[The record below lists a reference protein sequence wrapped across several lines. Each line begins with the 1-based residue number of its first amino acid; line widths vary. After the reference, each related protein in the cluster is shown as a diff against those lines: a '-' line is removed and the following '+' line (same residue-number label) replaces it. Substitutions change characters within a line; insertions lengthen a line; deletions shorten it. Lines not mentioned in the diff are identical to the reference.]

1 MNNKL
6 RPYMDYKAIE
16 LPWLS
21 LIPAHWGIQRNK
33 TIMSQLKIVVGSKHN
48 EYKLL
53 SLTLNGI
60 IARDMTNP
68 KGKFPKEFDTYQVVN
83 EKDLVFCLFD
93 IDETPRTIGIS
104 PMKGMITGAY
114 NVFRVSNA
122 NERFIYYYYL
132 AIDNN
137 KLLKPLYTGL
147 RKVVSADA
155 FSRTKLPI
163 PPRPEQDQIVKYLDY
178 QLAKINKFIKAKK
191 KLIAV
196 LQEQKQAIINQAV
209 TKGLDPNVKMKPSGI
224 EWLGDIPEH
233 WKIRKLNQ
241 IATVKL
247 SGLDKKDYPKQ
258 KKVKLCNYVDVYKN
272 MYINDKLNFMIATAS
287 DDEIIKLT
295 LKKGDLLITKDSES
309 WDDIAV
315 PAMVT
320 ENVENVLCAYH
331 LSLISPQYRYVISS
345 FLFCAFMS
353 QYVSIQYK
361 LCAKGVTRY
370 SLSYQAIRN
379 AKILIPPIDEQEKIA
394 DYILKH
400 IEAIN
405 NSADKILDEIRLI
418 SEYKNTL
425 ISDVVTGKVDIRHI
439 EIAESAAINDDA
451 FEIDEELA
459 DEEVLDAEDGDE

>member
-1 MNNKL
+1 
-6 RPYMDYKAIE
+6 
-16 LPWLS
+16 
-21 LIPAHWGIQRNK
+21 
-33 TIMSQLKIVVGSKHN
+33 
-48 EYKLL
+48 
-53 SLTLNGI
+53 
-60 IARDMTNP
+60 
-68 KGKFPKEFDTYQVVN
+68 
-83 EKDLVFCLFD
+83 
-93 IDETPRTIGIS
+93 
-104 PMKGMITGAY
+104 
-114 NVFRVSNA
+114 
-122 NERFIYYYYL
+122 
-132 AIDNN
+132 
-137 KLLKPLYTGL
+137 
-147 RKVVSADA
+147 
-155 FSRTKLPI
+155 
-163 PPRPEQDQIVKYLDY
+163 
-178 QLAKINKFIKAKK
+178 
-191 KLIAV
+191 
-196 LQEQKQAIINQAV
+196 
-209 TKGLDPNVKMKPSGI
+209 
-224 EWLGDIPEH
+224 
-233 WKIRKLNQ
+233 
-241 IATVKL
+241 
-247 SGLDKKDYPKQ
+247 
-258 KKVKLCNYVDVYKN
+258 
-272 MYINDKLNFMIATAS
+272 
-287 DDEIIKLT
+287 
-295 LKKGDLLITKDSES
+295 
-309 WDDIAV
+309 
-315 PAMVT
+315 MVT